1 MLEDD
6 NNDTLITQKENNMP
20 PKTRRGFNKKQ
31 YVNKQSMVGLKMF
44 STNGAGIV
52 GGKLKSLIAE
62 VTSTRASLV
71 TIQET
76 HSKKKGKIKFCDMI
90 VFEAIRKSKGGGTLI
105 ACKKYLNP
113 KLIEEYEGE
122 FELLVVEIE
131 LKGRQIRVISGYGP
145 QENWPEDKRMPF
157 FLALETEIEK
167 AVLAR
172 KSVLVE
178 SDANSKLGPEFI
190 PRDPHKMSP
199 NGAILASI
207 VERQNLIVVNGS
219 TKCKGT
225 ITRRQ
230 VTKHRVEE
238 SAIDLVLI
246 SSDMMAYLVE
256 MQIYE
261 ARKHVLTKMKK
272 TKSGV
277 KVKESDHNVITT

>member
-1 MLEDD
+1 M
-6 NNDTLITQKENNMP
+6 
-20 PKTRRGFNKKQ
+20 
-31 YVNKQSMVGLKMF
+31 
-44 STNGAGIV
+44 
-52 GGKLKSLIAE
+52 
-62 VTSTRASLV
+62 
-71 TIQET
+71 
-76 HSKKKGKIKFCDMI
+76 
-90 VFEAIRKSKGGGTLI
+90 
-105 ACKKYLNP
+105 
-113 KLIEEYEGE
+113 
-122 FELLVVEIE
+122 VVEIE

-167 AVLAR
+167 AVLAG

-256 MQIYE
+256 MQIDE
-261 ARKHVLTKMKK
+261 ARKHVLTKMTK